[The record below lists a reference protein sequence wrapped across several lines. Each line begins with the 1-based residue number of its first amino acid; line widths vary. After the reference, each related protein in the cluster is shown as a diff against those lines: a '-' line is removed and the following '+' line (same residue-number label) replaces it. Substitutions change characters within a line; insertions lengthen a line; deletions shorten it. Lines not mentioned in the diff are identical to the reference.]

1 MPENLIHESRYFTT
15 RQASDTRVPGHLII
29 ASKVE
34 CTALGGFSPGQ
45 AADLMRCL
53 GRAESLLQQLLQPE
67 RIYVLKFGEAVPKI
81 HFHVFPRTARLLQAY
96 LGQIADREP
105 YSGAR
110 IMDWVWTHRDSA
122 GFTDDEIRRF
132 VDAARARLSP
142 LRRAP
147 RPGSPG
153 R

>member
-53 GRAESLLQQLLQPE
+53 GRAESLLQQILQPE
-67 RIYVLKFGEAVPKI
+67 RIYVLKFGEAVPRI

-96 LGQIADREP
+96 LAKVADQEP

-110 IMDWVWTHRDSA
+110 IMDWVWTHRGSA
-122 GFTDDEIRRF
+122 GFADEEIQVF
-132 VDAARARLSP
+132 IEAARARLGS
-142 LRRAP
+142 P
-147 RPGSPG
+147 RPVGRAGAPG